1 MKRDHEMRTLGAT
14 RTFIGLTVLGL
25 AAAALAPSPAA
36 AETASLTVSA
46 SVANN
51 CTINTAAISFAPYD
65 PVVANATAAL
75 DGEGRVTVACTKGVV
90 PTIALGGGAN
100 ASGGTRRLASGADLL
115 TYEIYQN
122 SGHTTVW
129 GAAGGAV
136 LTPVAAPSRTARDF
150 AVYGRIAGSQDVPA
164 GTYND
169 TIVAT
174 VNF

>member
-1 MKRDHEMRTLGAT
+1 MRTLGAT

-25 AAAALAPSPAA
+25 TAAALAPSPAA

-51 CTINTAAISFAPYD
+51 CTISTAAISFAPYD

-90 PTIALGGGAN
+90 PTIGLGGGAN
-100 ASGGTRRLASGADLL
+100 ASGSSRRLASGSDLL
-115 TYEIYQN
+115 TYELYSN

-129 GAAGGAV
+129 SGSGGGV
-136 LTPVAAPSRTARDF
+136 LTPTAAPSRTPRDF
-150 AVYGRIAGSQDVPA
+150 SVYGRIPGSQDIPA

>member
-1 MKRDHEMRTLGAT
+1 MRTLGAT
-14 RTFIGLTVLGL
+14 RSFIALTAMGL
-25 AAAALAPSPAA
+25 AAATFAPSLAA

-90 PTIALGGGAN
+90 PTIALGAGAN
-100 ASGGTRRLASGADLL
+100 ATGSTRRLASGSDLL
-115 TYEIYQN
+115 SYELYQN

-129 GAAGGAV
+129 GSSGGGV
-136 LTPVAAPSRTARDF
+136 LTPVAAPSRTPRDF

>member
-1 MKRDHEMRTLGAT
+1 MRTLGVT
-14 RTFIGLTVLGL
+14 RTFVGLTALSLGTL
-25 AAAALAPSPAA
+25 AFTPSTAA
-36 AETASLTVSA
+36 AETATLTVSA

-51 CTINTAAISFAPYD
+51 CTINTAAISFPAYD

-90 PTIALGGGAN
+90 PTIALGSGAN

-129 GAAGGAV
+129 GGSGGAV
-136 LTPVAAPSRTARDF
+136 LTPVAAPSRTPRDF